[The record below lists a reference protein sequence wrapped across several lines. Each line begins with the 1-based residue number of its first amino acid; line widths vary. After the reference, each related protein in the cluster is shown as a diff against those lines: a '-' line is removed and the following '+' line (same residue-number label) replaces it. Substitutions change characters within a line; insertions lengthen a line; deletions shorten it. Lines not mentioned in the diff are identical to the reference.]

1 MLSTWPRTRFTFVF
15 SPLLFFILYCA
26 LKLSHSKLNL
36 REKNRDFWPARLEF
50 HSSFTAAQCK
60 GTVCK
65 HTKKA
70 DMKSHHSNE
79 SILLKSEW
87 ERREHKEEKNDDWR
101 HVLCFFMNNEQK
113 LTCKV
118 SLMHSQKKIWLEL
131 LDHLVHDLYF
141 DLNKF
146 ITAAC
151 MVMGKTIIQN
161 CYHNIVLRQSV
172 KNINMICLPNMLKI
186 IQIWC
191 LEN

>member
-101 HVLCFFMNNEQK
+101 HVLCFFINNEQK
-113 LTCKV
+113 LTSKV

-151 MVMGKTIIQN
+151 MVMGKTIIQIATITL
-161 CYHNIVLRQSV
+161 CYVSQS
-172 KNINMICLPNMLKI
+172 KILTWFACQICSK
-186 IQIWC
+186 C